1 MKVVQ
6 FRNNNK
12 LRCILLEILALAGPD
27 NCDESIV
34 EMLKKAVA
42 MTELAGDEKAPV
54 RGLGQLYQLGAPG
67 ALHHP
72 GG

>member
-6 FRNNNK
+6 FRNNNN
-12 LRCILLEILALAGPD
+12 LRCLLLEILALTGPD

-54 RGLGQLYQLGAPG
+54 RGPGQLYQLGAPG